1 RLIKSF
7 RVAVFI
13 IAPSLLFFIYFYQL
27 LLSKAHR
34 NFTSPQVYG
43 EPYGSIIIPTLNHR
57 FLLTIKIILEY
68 LSLLLYS
75 KKSWRN

>member
-1 RLIKSF
+1 M
-7 RVAVFI
+7 
-13 IAPSLLFFIYFYQL
+13 
-27 LLSKAHR
+27 SKAHR

>member
-1 RLIKSF
+1 MMLFVLLNLLLKLILK
-7 RVAVFI
+7 
-13 IAPSLLFFIYFYQL
+13 QL

-43 EPYGSIIIPTLNHR
+43 EPYGSIIIPTSHHH

-68 LSLLLYS
+68 LSLLLYD
-75 KKSWRN
+75 KRSWRN